1 MGDASD
7 ALPGIK
13 GLGLGK
19 LFKLFPELA
28 THDLTFDDILD
39 ISEAKMDEHVIY
51 ARILQDVEML
61 ENKYKIMD
69 LSNPMMTDEDKLY
82 VDEFIKHTDLQLH
95 AKEFIKMYN
104 DDQLGGLIRNVEF
117 WIKDIFQDLVTS
129 K

>member
-1 MGDASD
+1 
-7 ALPGIK
+7 
-13 GLGLGK
+13 
-19 LFKLFPELA
+19 
-28 THDLTFDDILD
+28 
-39 ISEAKMDEHVIY
+39 
-51 ARILQDVEML
+51 
-61 ENKYKIMD
+61 MD